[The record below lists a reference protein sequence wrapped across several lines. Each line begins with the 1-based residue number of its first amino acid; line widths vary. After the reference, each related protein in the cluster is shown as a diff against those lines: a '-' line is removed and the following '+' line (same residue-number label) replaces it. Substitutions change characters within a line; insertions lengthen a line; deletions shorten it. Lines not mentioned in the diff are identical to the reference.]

1 MSLAER
7 IGAPGVP
14 GAPPPSGRLTRWA
27 THPVIAALLA
37 ATVLHLLWAWLLANN
52 GGDIAAQDAW
62 AEFARDHPGSAYNL
76 AWYGGM
82 HPVSYSIL
90 SPYLMALAGV
100 RTTILVAGPLS
111 AGLLAL
117 ILVRSR
123 SIERPLW
130 PALYGAVAITGNAV
144 SGRVT
149 FGLGTLFALGAVAV
163 MVAWPLRWRSPEP
176 RHRLLRGALT
186 GTLAMLA
193 TASSPVAGLFLG
205 IVAAALWLRR
215 QRAAAL
221 VLGVPPVAVVA
232 FSALFFPFEGLQPMG
247 LDSTV
252 IPVALGVA
260 VALLVPVSWLLVRL
274 GAAVYVAVVLLSW
287 IVPSPVG
294 TNVTRLAL
302 LFGGVLLVAAACAPA
317 ARRAA
322 HDRLGPAAVTALLA
336 FAITTSS
343 AWQVATAARD
353 AITTAPPAAWAID
366 VEPLIDQLRARNA
379 ALARVEVVPSSSHR
393 EAAALAP
400 HMNLA
405 RGWNRQADAERNP
418 IFYDDETPLTAAS
431 YRAWLDR
438 WAVHYVVLPNARLDA
453 AAVAEAELV
462 AGGLSYLRQ
471 VWSNA
476 SWRLYKV
483 RSPTPLADPPAVVTH
498 FDAAQVDLYMPR
510 AGTVTVRIPGSPW
523 LSLLDAQGEPVAPPA
538 SPGPEE
544 AAINLDGC
552 LTEELGRVAAD
563 ETQDDWTVLHATRP
577 GMYRIAA
584 PYKLPRGTTCP
595 QAPDEEEEED

>member
-1 MSLAER
+1 VSLAER

-149 FGLGTLFALGAVAV
+149 FGLGILFALGAVAV
-163 MVAWPLRWRSPEP
+163 IVAWPSRWRSPEP

-302 LFGGVLLVAAACAPA
+302 LFGGVMLVAAACAPRRRPGRSPPRPGTRSRRPRPQPGRSTWSRSSTSSGRGTRHWPGSRSCRA
-317 ARRAA
+317 AATARR
-322 HDRLGPAAVTALLA
+322 P
-336 FAITTSS
+336 
-343 AWQVATAARD
+343 
-353 AITTAPPAAWAID
+353 
-366 VEPLIDQLRARNA
+366 
-379 ALARVEVVPSSSHR
+379 
-393 EAAALAP
+393 
-400 HMNLA
+400 
-405 RGWNRQADAERNP
+405 
-418 IFYDDETPLTAAS
+418 
-431 YRAWLDR
+431 R
-438 WAVHYVVLPNARLDA
+438 WR
-453 AAVAEAELV
+453 
-462 AGGLSYLRQ
+462 R
-471 VWSNA
+471 
-476 SWRLYKV
+476 
-483 RSPTPLADPPAVVTH
+483 T
-498 FDAAQVDLYMPR
+498 
-510 AGTVTVRIPGSPW
+510 
-523 LSLLDAQGEPVAPPA
+523 
-538 SPGPEE
+538 
-544 AAINLDGC
+544 
-552 LTEELGRVAAD
+552 
-563 ETQDDWTVLHATRP
+563 
-577 GMYRIAA
+577 
-584 PYKLPRGTTCP
+584 
-595 QAPDEEEEED
+595 